1 MAYYTESHIR
11 MGQFNDCPVDRMFMR
26 GALYSQRKVSLK
38 RNLWSGMCLV
48 DMELE
53 QRDLGGFR
61 HLMSH
66 LFIKVLLPTVHT
78 ALSVQDTASWQASF
92 TSL

>member
-26 GALYSQRKVSLK
+26 GALYSQRKVSLMT

-53 QRDLGGFR
+53 QRDLGGVQK
-61 HLMSH
+61 HLH
-66 LFIKVLLPTVHT
+66 
-78 ALSVQDTASWQASF
+78 QASD
-92 TSL
+92 T